1 MTQPR
6 SQKKTD
12 WSAAFSKPETAPRS
26 LEAVPDE
33 ETETTTPTTAAA
45 AKSPRQGKP
54 RGPYNVK
61 KVDKKPATFRLP
73 PDVLELIDNAREEA
87 AESGVRLTKDDA
99 VTAAIRHYYGG
110 SRRRR

>member
-6 SQKKTD
+6 SKTKTD

-33 ETETTTPTTAAA
+33 DTETAPPA
-45 AKSPRQGKP
+45 AKTSRQGKP

-61 KVDKKPATFRLP
+61 KVDKRAATFRLP

-87 AESGVRLTKDDA
+87 AQSGVRLTKDDA
-99 VTAAIRHYYGG
+99 VTAAIRHYYGS

>member
-6 SQKKTD
+6 SKTKTD

-26 LEAVPDE
+26 VEAVPDE
-33 ETETTTPTTAAA
+33 ETETTPTAS
-45 AKSPRQGKP
+45 KPSRQGKP

-61 KVDKKPATFRLP
+61 KVDKKAATFRLP

-87 AESGVRLTKDDA
+87 AQSGVRLTKDDA
-99 VTAAIRHYYGG
+99 VTAAIRHYYGS

>member
-6 SQKKTD
+6 SKTKTD

-26 LEAVPDE
+26 LEAVTDQEP
-33 ETETTTPTTAAA
+33 ETTTPAANT
-45 AKSPRQGKP
+45 SRQGKP

-61 KVDKKPATFRLP
+61 KVDKRAATFRLP

-87 AESGVRLTKDDA
+87 AQSGVRLTKDDA
-99 VTAAIRHYYGG
+99 VTAAIRHYYGS

>member
-6 SQKKTD
+6 SKTKTD

-26 LEAVPDE
+26 LEAVPDDAE
-33 ETETTTPTTAAA
+33 EAAPPA
-45 AKSPRQGKP
+45 AKPRRQGKP

-61 KVDKKPATFRLP
+61 KVDKKAATFRLP

-87 AESGVRLTKDDA
+87 AQSGVRLTKDDA
-99 VTAAIRHYYGG
+99 VTAAIRHYDGS

>member
-6 SQKKTD
+6 SKTKTD

-26 LEAVPDE
+26 LEPVPDE
-33 ETETTTPTTAAA
+33 ETEPAAPA
-45 AKSPRQGKP
+45 AKPARQGKP

-61 KVDKKPATFRLP
+61 KVNKKAATFRLP

-87 AESGVRLTKDDA
+87 AQSGVRLTKDDA
-99 VTAAIRHYYGG
+99 VTAAIRHYYGS

>member
-1 MTQPR
+1 MTQSR
-6 SQKKTD
+6 SKTKTD

-26 LEAVPDE
+26 LEAVPDD
-33 ETETTTPTTAAA
+33 AAEA
-45 AKSPRQGKP
+45 APPASKPRRQGKP

-61 KVDKKPATFRLP
+61 KVDKKAATFRLP

-87 AESGVRLTKDDA
+87 AQSGVRLTKDDA
-99 VTAAIRHYYGG
+99 VTAAIRHYYGS

>member
-6 SQKKTD
+6 SKTKTD

-33 ETETTTPTTAAA
+33 ETETTPTAS
-45 AKSPRQGKP
+45 KPSRPGKP

-61 KVDKKPATFRLP
+61 KVDKKAATFRLP

-87 AESGVRLTKDDA
+87 AQSGVRLTKDDA
-99 VTAAIRHYYGG
+99 VTAAIRHYYGS

>member
-33 ETETTTPTTAAA
+33 EAETTTPTTTA
-45 AKSPRQGKP
+45 AKSPGRKAPRPVQRQEGGQEGGHVP
-54 RGPYNVK
+54 V
-61 KVDKKPATFRLP
+61 
-73 PDVLELIDNAREEA
+73 A
-87 AESGVRLTKDDA
+87 A
-99 VTAAIRHYYGG
+99 
-110 SRRRR
+110 

>member
-6 SQKKTD
+6 SKTKTD
-12 WSAAFSKPETAPRS
+12 WSAAFSKPESAPRS
-26 LEAVPDE
+26 LEAVPDDE
-33 ETETTTPTTAAA
+33 ETQTDAAA
-45 AKSPRQGKP
+45 ERPRREGKP

-87 AESGVRLTKDDA
+87 AQSGVRLTKDDA
-99 VTAAIRHYYGG
+99 VTAAIRHYYGS